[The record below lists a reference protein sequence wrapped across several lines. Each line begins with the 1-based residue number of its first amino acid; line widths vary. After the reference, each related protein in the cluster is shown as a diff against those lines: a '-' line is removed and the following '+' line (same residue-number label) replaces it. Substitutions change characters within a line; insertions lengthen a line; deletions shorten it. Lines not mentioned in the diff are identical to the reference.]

1 MLTIKDLQANK
12 QLDSKEMAG
21 VVGGQNI
28 PALAL
33 NLFSPQNNPKQ
44 ADLLGLASSFTG
56 TQSNTNLQSDNDTNI
71 VAGSGQ
77 VVNYGGNSNGTYQS
91 ALSFADNF
99 LTSIQS

>member
-1 MLTIKDLQANK
+1 MLTIKDLQASK

-21 VVGGQNI
+21 VIGGQTV
-28 PALAL
+28 PAVAL
-33 NLFSPQNNPKQ
+33 NLLSPQNNPKQ

-56 TQSNTNLQSDNDTNI
+56 AQSNTNMQSDNDTNI

-77 VVNYGGNSNGTYQS
+77 VVNYGGNSNSSYSS

-99 LTSIQS
+99 LTSLQS